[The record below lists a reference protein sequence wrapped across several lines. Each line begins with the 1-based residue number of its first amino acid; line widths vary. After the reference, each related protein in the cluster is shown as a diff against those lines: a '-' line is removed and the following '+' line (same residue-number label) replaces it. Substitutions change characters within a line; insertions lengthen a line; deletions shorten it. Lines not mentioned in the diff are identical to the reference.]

1 MQELNSER
9 VIDVVEDFACPQQTE
24 CYHEAFRKWRR
35 REKNRYAFRCKKHPK
50 EAAFSESKAVSKE
63 TPAQIEQGVLGR
75 LGYLIGCLMILY
87 LVVENVLDKVIVLV
101 LNLMGL
107 HVSISFWDSGFFGD
121 ELGVF
126 LSVMLV
132 NCLKYLLPALLF
144 QLILRFPLRVG
155 VPMRIAKAEPLLFG
169 AVLTMLLSAGLGM
182 FFVSSSQELEKYKL
196 ICNAADMADNRMVLY
211 MLFTIFALPIMMEL
225 LLHGALF
232 QALRQFGDAFASLA
246 VTLVAACLMHN
257 PLDSLRSAIITL
269 TISYFVLRSGS
280 FLTAIVLHIVHEI
293 YMFALFYIETFGSV
307 YSLQWWLTILLPCVV
322 GLITGVYILWHR
334 KPSEEADPYNHTF
347 LRLPDKITAFFS
359 SFPML
364 SVIIVSIVLAV
375 ISVYI
380 S

>member
-9 VIDVVEDFACPQQTE
+9 VIDVVEDFSCPQQTE

-50 EAAFSESKAVSKE
+50 EAAFSESKAVSTE

-132 NCLKYLLPALLF
+132 NFLKYLLPALLF
-144 QLILRFPLRVG
+144 QLILRFPMRVG
-155 VPMRIAKAEPLLFG
+155 MPMRIAKAETLLFG

-196 ICNAADMADNRMVLY
+196 ICNAADMADNRMILY

-246 VTLVAACLMHN
+246 VTLIAACLMHN
-257 PLDSLRSAIITL
+257 PLDSLRAAIITL

-307 YSLQWWLTILLPCVV
+307 YSLQWWLTILLPCAV

-334 KPSEEADPYNHTF
+334 KPSEEAEPYNHTF

>member
-9 VIDVVEDFACPQQTE
+9 VIDVVEDFSCPQQTE

-50 EAAFSESKAVSKE
+50 EAAFSESKAVSTE

-132 NCLKYLLPALLF
+132 NFLKYLLPALLF
-144 QLILRFPLRVG
+144 QLILRFPMRVG
-155 VPMRIAKAEPLLFG
+155 MPMRIAKAETLLFG

-196 ICNAADMADNRMVLY
+196 ICNAADMADNRMILY

-246 VTLVAACLMHN
+246 VTLIAACLMHN
-257 PLDSLRSAIITL
+257 PLDSLRAAIITL

-307 YSLQWWLTILLPCVV
+307 YSLQWWLTILLPCAV